1 MTTSFA
7 DDSHEVAEAAFFALL
22 HQRGGELGEPGSCI
36 ACLLSLSDELDI
48 WLYDMVA
55 DARDAG
61 FSWNRIA
68 VLLDLSPPQARRRYA
83 DYCSLR
89 SSLRPTTPQSR

>member
-1 MTTSFA
+1 MTFLA
-7 DDSHEVAEAAFFALL
+7 DDSHQVAEAAFFALL

-61 FSWNRIA
+61 FSWNRLA
-68 VLLDLSPPQARRRYA
+68 ALFELSPAQTRRRYA
-83 DYCSLR
+83 DYCSVR
-89 SSLRPTTPQSR
+89 NSLRPPPQSP